1 MLQWSNYE
9 HFPAGTVDVV
19 IGSDCL
25 FFKDFHDALVG
36 MLYHILDKE
45 GVVILLQPS
54 RGGSMELFKEK
65 SETFFDTEQYV
76 DYHPEVRRLLICPIC
91 CPSYILT
98 PNTLML
104 LAVPTKRCIPPES
117 RSCLLIRS
125 PLSSIVDPSAE
136 TPSCCDEVVARYSP

>member
-36 MLYHILDKE
+36 MLHHILDKE
-45 GVVILLQPS
+45 GVTILLQPS

-65 SETFFDTEQYV
+65 AEIFFDIEQYM
-76 DYHPEVRRLLICPIC
+76 DYHPEVRRLLLFAP
-91 CPSYILT
+91 
-98 PNTLML
+98 
-104 LAVPTKRCIPPES
+104 V
-117 RSCLLIRS
+117 S
-125 PLSSIVDPSAE
+125 PL
-136 TPSCCDEVVARYSP
+136 TH